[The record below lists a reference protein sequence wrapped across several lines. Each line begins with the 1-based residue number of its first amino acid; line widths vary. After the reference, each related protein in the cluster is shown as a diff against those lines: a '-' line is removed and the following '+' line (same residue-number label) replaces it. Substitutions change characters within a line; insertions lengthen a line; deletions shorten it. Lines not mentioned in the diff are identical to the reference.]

1 MIRNFVYWICSTAAL
16 GLLVFAAPSGALL
29 TAVPQRG
36 TVERD
41 AQGRATIRGTGS
53 TFVWLGGGYQG
64 GK

>member
-1 MIRNFVYWICSTAAL
+1 MIRNIFYWICSTAAL
-16 GLLVFAAPSGALL
+16 GAIVFAAPSGALL
-29 TAVPQRG
+29 TTVPVQG
-36 TVERD
+36 TVARD